1 VETAFER
8 VESDVNLALL
18 QQVRGVE
25 DVVAGWADTLS
36 DTVCLLNPTEM
47 EAGRALLTGL
57 DVFSEQSLVL
67 PRLEIRKLLEL
78 EGGRLGKR

>member
-1 VETAFER
+1 MMIVFT
-8 VESDVNLALL
+8 
-18 QQVRGVE
+18 
-25 DVVAGWADTLS
+25 TLTGGRLEPDFP